1 MAWFKNRSLQEPER
15 VKLEKEDIRFAHEHP
30 LRILIA
36 DDNYINRRVLC
47 LFLKRL
53 GYEVTSTENGR
64 ECLQAVIKGN
74 YDLLLTDIDMPEMT
88 GLECTNRIR
97 EAKIPLYIIAITA
110 SSPVLTEEE
119 YLKAGMDGFMP
130 KPVDFVALKKELQT
144 VSLKLEAGKRAPAHR
159 FMPVKNF
166 VSEEATQ
173 ARRILKNMALFP
185 KSHPGTQ
192 GAPG

>member
-1 MAWFKNRSLQEPER
+1 MTWFRNQSLKESER
-15 VKLEKEDIRFAHEHP
+15 VHLEKEDIQFAREHP

-88 GLECTNRIR
+88 GIECTNRIR
-97 EAKIPLYIIAITA
+97 EAKIPLYITAISA
-110 SSPVLTEEE
+110 SAPFLTPEE

-130 KPVDFVALKKELQT
+130 KPVDFTALKKELQKI
-144 VSLKLEAGKRAPAHR
+144 SLRLDAMKRAPAHR
-159 FMPVKNF
+159 LMPGKF
-166 VSEEATQ
+166 ISEEARQ
-173 ARRILKNMALFP
+173 AKRVLKNMALFP
-185 KSHPGTQ
+185 KTLSGT
-192 GAPG
+192 